1 MTRLKDIHLLLYI
14 MIYIYSI
21 FGLWGGD
28 ALLKYMYILLPFGK
42 TLKARVWCT
51 ELMS

>member
-1 MTRLKDIHLLLYI
+1 M
-14 MIYIYSI
+14 YSI

-42 TLKARVWCT
+42 ILKARVWCT